1 MALKTGTK
9 APNIKLQSTSG
20 KEFSLKDDMSNTS
33 CIIYFYPKNFTP
45 GCTEEACNFRD
56 AFSEFRDLDIPVF
69 GISRDSIKSHLK
81 FKKAHNLPFE
91 LLSDSSGKVCK
102 AYDALVPLLGIP
114 KRVTYL
120 LDQKHNVLASY
131 QDMFGARKHIEQMI
145 KKSKEAN
152 N

>member
-9 APNIKLQSTSG
+9 APQIKLKSTSG
-20 KEFSLKDDMSNTS
+20 EYFSLKDDMPGKA

-45 GCTEEACNFRD
+45 GCTEEACSFRD
-56 AFSEFRDLDIPVF
+56 AFSEFRGLDIPVF
-69 GISRDSIKSHLK
+69 GISRDSIKSHHK
-81 FKKAHNLPFE
+81 FKESHNLPFD
-91 LLSDSSGKVCK
+91 LLSDPSGSICR

-120 LDQKHNVLASY
+120 LDKEHRITAAY

-145 KKSKEAN
+145 KKSKDAN